1 MASVMQQEPGA
12 CELIEDS
19 EAPGGNI
26 GSEAENKVFV
36 AGRVT
41 WTGAGINFKT
51 SCPTAEQVRDAVRE
65 VLKGDSYRAS
75 ALKRRRNFVEYRPS
89 TASAGNLEPFLAGPN
104 IMNRNDRVPARSAQS
119 LMKGETQ
126 TRFDPEVRI

>member
-1 MASVMQQEPGA
+1 MQQEPGA

-75 ALKRRRNFVEYRPS
+75 ALKRRRNFVEYNALDCISRQPR
-89 TASAGNLEPFLAGPN
+89 TVFG
-104 IMNRNDRVPARSAQS
+104 R
-119 LMKGETQ
+119 
-126 TRFDPEVRI
+126 DPTS